1 MLISFL
7 VEKESP
13 LIYKADLIFL
23 LDSSNDVSTKVFKE
37 QKDFIKS
44 IVGKFLIASNKTR
57 VAVVSYSSRASSV
70 ITFSTFDN
78 LLDLVRGIDSIQYVG
93 GIRRMDA
100 ALKEANKLRETARSD
115 VPIYVIFLTAGRQAS
130 TAVSTPLDRAAQPIL
145 DSTARMFVV
154 GIGSRPEEME
164 LFSMVERSRDV
175 FRFPSEKMKEEVPLF
190 VINMASQTGIHG
202 LKHVGIINVLL

>member
-44 IVGKFLIASNKTR
+44 IVGKFLIASSKTR

-78 LLDLVRGIDSIQYVG
+78 PLDLVRGIDSIRYVG

-115 VPIYVIFLTAGRQAS
+115 VPIYVVFLTAGRQAS

-202 LKHVGIINVLL
+202 LKHVGIINILL